1 MLNYQATETTV
12 NLTFSKKYLNSQE
25 LLRLIEI
32 LRIKELLSHSQ
43 MTPDDAIVLDEE
55 LKTNWW
61 HENQARFLARWCA
74 SRTFCRLDL
83 PVMH

>member
-25 LLRLIEI
+25 LLRFIEI
-32 LRIKELLSHSQ
+32 LRIKELLSQSQ
-43 MTPDDAIVLDEE
+43 MTTDDAMVLDEE

-61 HENQARFLARWCA
+61 SENQARFLAKIQ
-74 SRTFCRLDL
+74 
-83 PVMH
+83 